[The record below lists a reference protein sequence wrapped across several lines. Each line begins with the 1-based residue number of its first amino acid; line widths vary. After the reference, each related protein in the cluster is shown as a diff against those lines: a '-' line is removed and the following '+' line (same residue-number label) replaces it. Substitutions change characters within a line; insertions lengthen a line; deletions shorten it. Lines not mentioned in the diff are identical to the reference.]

1 MLDVPY
7 LQQCGWLMSKSN
19 RIDAT
24 ETIQAYVNSAS
35 DLAESLVVDIK
46 KDQKIS
52 LRTVTL
58 LSRFTVAANAMD
70 KMLAEAGLDKR
81 QLN

>member
-1 MLDVPY
+1 
-7 LQQCGWLMSKSN
+7 MSKSN

>member
-1 MLDVPY
+1 
-7 LQQCGWLMSKSN
+7 MSKSN

-24 ETIQAYVNSAS
+24 ETIQAYVNSAT
-35 DLAESLVVDIK
+35 DLAESLVGDIK

-52 LRTVTL
+52 LKTINL
-58 LSRFTVAANAMD
+58 LSKFTVAAHAMD
-70 KMLAEAGLDKR
+70 KMLAAAGLDRK